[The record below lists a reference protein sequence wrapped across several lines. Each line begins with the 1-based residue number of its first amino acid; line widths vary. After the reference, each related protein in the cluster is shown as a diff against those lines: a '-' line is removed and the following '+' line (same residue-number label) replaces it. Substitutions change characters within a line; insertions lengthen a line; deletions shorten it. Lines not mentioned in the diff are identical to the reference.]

1 MDKGWIFCYR
11 GAAGAFEGV
20 LIMLFST
27 VLIWLLIAVGFVV
40 ALPALWLLT
49 GGLWPEKAGRLRRV
63 AEAGVMKSFFIGL
76 GPLLVAVIVVAVLAK
91 LPKMGALAALS
102 AGVLFA
108 WGFMGISGMAALVGE
123 RLWPN
128 VEPWQQVKHGGL
140 TLVCCALLPV
150 VGWFVLLPLLAV
162 TGAGMQVRTWF
173 LKEPQPVSA
182 PPELPT
188 D

>member
-1 MDKGWIFCYR
+1 
-11 GAAGAFEGV
+11 
-20 LIMLFST
+20 MLFST
-27 VLIWLLIAVGFVV
+27 VLMWLLIAAAFVV

-49 GGLWPEKAGRLRRV
+49 GGLWPEKAARLRRV
-63 AEAGVMKSFFIGL
+63 AQSGVLKSFFIGL
-76 GPLLVAVIVVAVLAK
+76 GPLLVAVMVVSVLAK

-108 WGFMGISGMAALVGE
+108 WGFMGITGMAALVGE

-128 VEPWQQVKHGGL
+128 AEPWRQVKHGGL

-162 TGAGMQVRTWF
+162 TGAGMQVRVWF
-173 LKEPQPVSA
+173 LKESGA
-182 PPELPT
+182 PAQT
-188 D
+188 DALA